1 MGTPSN
7 PMAFYILSWG
17 NFEVRSHEY
26 VYKDIHYTAFSD
38 TKIGETTAYQLG
50 FIYAMGYDA

>member
-1 MGTPSN
+1 
-7 PMAFYILSWG
+7 MAFYILSWG